1 MSAALTSP
9 AATVSAGLAAPLV
22 ALRQAGLVL
31 GGQRVLHD
39 INLELRPAERLAL
52 VGPNGSGKT
61 SLLRLLHGLL
71 PCSSGERQ
79 VLGGGPQGGTHPR
92 SRVAPPRMAM
102 VFQKPFVLSF
112 STQANVRLALWLQ
125 GLPASERA
133 DRCAQA
139 LDKVGLSPQ
148 AHQRATTL
156 SGGQQ
161 QRLALA
167 RAWALQ
173 PDVLLLDEPTAALDP
188 SAKREVEALM
198 ETLADEGLTLVFS
211 SHNLG
216 QVKRLA
222 TRVAYLESGRVA
234 VDAPV
239 EAFFAAARPNL
250 ATPFLKGELSW
261 R

>member
-1 MSAALTSP
+1 MNPPVVVPATAVAESAP
-9 AATVSAGLAAPLV
+9 PWV
-22 ALRQAGLVL
+22 ALREAGLVL
-31 GGQRVLHD
+31 GGQCILQG
-39 INLELRPAERLAL
+39 INLELRRAERLAL

-71 PCSSGERQ
+71 PCSMGQRQ
-79 VLGGGPQGGTHPR
+79 VSGGGPEAARPSG
-92 SRVAPPRMAM
+92 RVPSLRMAM

-139 LDKVGLSPQ
+139 LDRVGLSDK
-148 AHQRATTL
+148 ALQRATTL

-188 SAKREVEALM
+188 SAKREVETLM
-198 ETLADEGLTLVFS
+198 ESLADEGLTLVFS

-222 TRVAYLESGRVA
+222 TRVAYLESGRLA

-239 EAFFAAARPNL
+239 DAFFDAARPNL